1 MQEIE
6 RKFLVKNL
14 PNLENLKPTY
24 YERYFLFRSEKV
36 ENRIQKKWEKYEFE
50 RWEKYEFER
59 KEKQDNL
66 EAHKQKF
73 EISREEFE
81 RLKSFS
87 NEAIIREAYLISQ
100 NPEISLKIYH
110 WKFEGFK
117 RIEIEFPSKQE
128 ALDFVPYD
136 WFGAEITDLLCW
148 KDSKLL
154 DLSDEEIKNLITQ

>member
-1 MQEIE
+1 MNNSQEIE
-6 RKFLVKNL
+6 RKFLVKIL
-14 PNLENLKPTY
+14 PNLENLKPIR
-24 YERYFLFRSEKV
+24 YERYFLFRSENV
-36 ENRIQKKWEKYEFE
+36 EIRIQKK
-50 RWEKYEFER
+50 WEKYEFER

-73 EISREEFE
+73 EITREEFE

-87 NEAIIREAYLISQ
+87 NEAIIREAHLISQ

-117 RIEIEFPSKQE
+117 RVEIEFLSKQE

-136 WFGAEITDLLCW
+136 WFGEEITDSPCW

-154 DLSDEEIKNLITQ
+154 DLSDEEIKNLIAQ